1 MKRKG
6 MAAFIT
12 RMVKSVGSGMFAA
25 KVQRHFFKAGPVR
38 RIVASLSSRRSV
50 ANRKAVF
57 MTFSES
63 CSCNPKYIAR
73 ALAEK
78 CPDADIVWLLGT
90 AEYNR
95 CKGSVETGRAVRM
108 WTLKAMREVATA
120 RVWVDNAQ
128 GFLLDGMPPK
138 KDSQTYL
145 NTWHGSL
152 GIKRLDTADPEV
164 QARRKKMEAVDAVLV
179 NSDFEEGVF
188 RGSFFPK
195 TPLLRFGHPRNDV
208 FFLPDGK
215 QAAIRAK
222 VKKTL
227 GLPDGTHLA
236 IYAPTFR
243 ENAFATFAKT
253 LAFDKWADA
262 LATRFG
268 GEWRVALRLHPH
280 DAKAMADG
288 LFSLPPGVLD
298 ASGYDDMQELMLA
311 ADAGITDYSSWI
323 FDFVL
328 GGAPGFI
335 FAPDLAEYDQS
346 RGFYYPLSETPFP
359 VAETEDSLCGNI
371 RSFDAEKYA
380 ADRAAF
386 LAARGCME
394 DGLAADRAADFI
406 AGLLESGGLS

>member
-1 MKRKG
+1 MKNKRKNRIYFLIR
-6 MAAFIT
+6 AW
-12 RMVKSVGSGMFAA
+12 KSLFNGMFVAKLRRHLLAVGFVRRFLFARAA
-25 KVQRHFFKAGPVR
+25 KRP
-38 RIVASLSSRRSV
+38 LEP
-50 ANRKAVF
+50 RKVVF
-57 MTFSES
+57 TTFSAS
-63 CSCNPKYIAR
+63 CSCNPKYIAK
-73 ALAEK
+73 ALARLR
-78 CPDADIVWLLGT
+78 PDVDIVWLFGG
-90 AEYNR
+90 AEFR
-95 CKGSVETGRAVRM
+95 HTHGRAETGRAVRL
-108 WTLKAMREVATA
+108 WTLRAIREAATA
-120 RVWVDNAQ
+120 GIWVDNAQ
-128 GFLLDGMPPK
+128 CFLLDGMPPK
-138 KDSQTYL
+138 REGQIYL

-152 GIKRLDTADPEV
+152 GIKRLDTADSEV

-195 TPLLRFGHPRNDV
+195 TPFLRFGHPRNDV
-208 FFLPDGK
+208 FFLSDGK
-215 QAAIRAK
+215 KAAIRAK

-394 DGLAADRAADFI
+394 DGRAAVRTAEWI
-406 AGLLESGGLS
+406 SAKLG